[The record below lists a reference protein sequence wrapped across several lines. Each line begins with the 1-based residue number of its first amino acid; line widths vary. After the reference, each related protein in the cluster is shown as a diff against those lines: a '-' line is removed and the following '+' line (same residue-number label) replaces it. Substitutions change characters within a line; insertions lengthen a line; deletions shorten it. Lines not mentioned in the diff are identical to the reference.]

1 MRLMLSLLLS
11 LALTAA
17 ANAAG
22 LPFAIDSLDKAK
34 GLVKQAPGKHI
45 LVFYSSPN

>member
-1 MRLMLSLLLS
+1 MIWTLLLTCL
-11 LALTAA
+11 LAAG

-34 GLVKQAPGKHI
+34 EVVKQERDKHV
-45 LVFYSSPN
+45 LVFYSSPS